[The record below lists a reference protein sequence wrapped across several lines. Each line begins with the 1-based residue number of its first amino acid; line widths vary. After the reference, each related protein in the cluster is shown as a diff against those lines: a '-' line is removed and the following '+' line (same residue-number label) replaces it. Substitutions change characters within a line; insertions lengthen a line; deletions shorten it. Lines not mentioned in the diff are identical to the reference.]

1 MKTEA
6 LAMAGVNCMEIGI
19 SLENLEL
26 GFFYD
31 PPSYLTVAE
40 ENIDQNMSCRV
51 TCDDADHDSVRQ
63 IEEKIKRKDKGMGKG
78 SCFIEAHKLVAIY
91 REIAI
96 FVL

>member
-1 MKTEA
+1 MSIEA

-19 SLENLEL
+19 TLEKLEL

-51 TCDDADHDSVRQ
+51 KDDDDADHDSVLQ
-63 IEEKIKRKDKGMGKG
+63 NEEMIKVKIMEWAK
-78 SCFIEAHKLVAIY
+78 AVASVKADRTI
-91 REIAI
+91 IAS
-96 FVL
+96 FA